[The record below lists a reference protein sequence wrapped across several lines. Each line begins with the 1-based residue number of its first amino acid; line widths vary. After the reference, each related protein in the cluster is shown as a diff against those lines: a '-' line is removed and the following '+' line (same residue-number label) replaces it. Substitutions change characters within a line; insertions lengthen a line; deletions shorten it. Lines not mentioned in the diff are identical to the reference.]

1 MLQQTQV
8 ATATPFYQ
16 AFLRRFPTLD
26 ALARAPIDAV
36 LHAWAGLG
44 YYRRAR
50 LLHAAAQEVVREHGA
65 RVPDDPAVFGT
76 LPGVGRYTT
85 GAVLSIA
92 YGRPLAVLDGNV
104 ARVLSRIEALSL
116 AVKRPR
122 DARVLWARASELV
135 DANAPGDWNQ
145 ALMELGATVCTPRAP
160 RCDTCPVR
168 RWCRALA
175 LGRVEAFPPAPARR
189 EVERLR
195 RAVALIVRDER
206 VLMMRRE
213 GALLAGLWEP
223 PGVELTDGASARATL
238 ERALAGL
245 GVRTQL
251 EPTNE
256 TVRHT
261 ITHRRIE
268 VEVWR
273 GVLAGRGPAVEGA
286 PRRGSRA
293 TKGARWVGITRP
305 EVAVTALARRLARI
319 AAALADGGAARPR
332 TTRSSADGPRG
343 ALASPSRASSGSAR
357 SRSRRTRTRTRPA
370 PATGAT
376 ARAGPHPSGSRRA

>member
-16 AFLRRFPTLD
+16 AFLDRFPNLD

-50 LLHAAAQEVVREHGA
+50 MLHAAAREIVREHGGL
-65 RVPDDPAVFGT
+65 VPRDPAAFGA

-92 YGRPLAVLDGNV
+92 YERPLAVVDGNV
-104 ARVLSRIEALSL
+104 ARVLSRIEALPL
-116 AVKRPR
+116 ALKRPR
-122 DARVLWARASELV
+122 DARVLWARAESLV
-135 DANAPGDWNQ
+135 PADAPGDWNQ
-145 ALMELGATVCTPRAP
+145 ALMELGATVCTPRMP
-160 RCDTCPVR
+160 RCEMCPVH

-175 LGRVEAFPPAPARR
+175 LKRVEAFPPVAARR
-189 EVERLR
+189 DTERVR
-195 RAVALIVRDER
+195 RAVILITREDR
-206 VLMMRRE
+206 MLMARRE

-223 PGVELTDGASARATL
+223 PGAELAGGGSARAPL
-238 ERALAGL
+238 GRALAAL
-245 GVRTQL
+245 GFRAKL
-251 EPTNE
+251 EPTGE
-256 TVRHT
+256 VVRHT

-273 GVLAGRGPAVEGA
+273 GMMVGRTAGIPTR
-286 PRRGSRA
+286 
-293 TKGARWVGITRP
+293 ARWVSFQTP
-305 EVAVTALARRLARI
+305 EVALTALARKLARLAGV
-319 AAALADGGAARPR
+319 APARATHPDAR
-332 TTRSSADGPRG
+332 R
-343 ALASPSRASSGSAR
+343 ASHTPGISRASSGNGR
-357 SRSRRTRTRTRPA
+357 SRNRRTRTRTRPA

-376 ARAGPHPSGSRRA
+376 ARASRRLSGSRPA

>member
-1 MLQQTQV
+1 MWVSEIMLQQTQV

-16 AFLRRFPTLD
+16 AFLRRFPNLD
-26 ALARAPIDAV
+26 ALAHAPIDHV

-50 LLHAAAQEVVREHGA
+50 MLHAAARVVAREHAGV
-65 RVPDDPAVFGT
+65 VPRDPEVFAA

-92 YGRPLAVLDGNV
+92 YDRPLAALDGNV
-104 ARVLSRIEALSL
+104 ARVLSRMEALPL

-122 DARVLWARASELV
+122 DARAMWARAEALV
-135 DANAPGDWNQ
+135 DATAPGDWNQ

-160 RCDTCPVR
+160 RCESCPVR

-175 LGRVEAFPPAPARR
+175 LGRVEAFPPVPERR
-189 EVERLR
+189 DTEHHR
-195 RAVALIVRDER
+195 RAAALIARDGR
-206 VLMMRRE
+206 VLMTRRE

-223 PGVELTDGASARATL
+223 PGVELLDGVSVRASL
-238 ERALAGL
+238 ERALARL
-245 GVRTQL
+245 GVHAKL
-251 EPTNE
+251 APTGE
-256 TVRHT
+256 SVRHT

-273 GVLAGRGPAVEGA
+273 GRPAASGSGGA
-286 PRRGSRA
+286 PSGRSPAPRARRAS
-293 TKGARWVGITRP
+293 KSVRWVSITRP
-305 EVAVTALARRLARI
+305 EVAVTALARKLGRLVGDGHAR
-319 AAALADGGAARPR
+319 ATPAVRVARRTPR
-332 TTRSSADGPRG
+332 PAG
-343 ALASPSRASSGSAR
+343 LSRASSGSAR

-370 PATGAT
+370 RATGAT
-376 ARAGPHPSGSRRA
+376 ARATPHP